1 MFYGQISVRN
11 TEKQHLP
18 DFFISGFPR
27 DFNHYQNLHHFLNL
41 FIVEFLMGLLIPG
54 AHSEKLSELKARK
67 ISF

>member
-27 DFNHYQNLHHFLNL
+27 DFIIIKIFIISWTFL
-41 FIVEFLMGLLIPG
+41 
-54 AHSEKLSELKARK
+54 S
-67 ISF
+67 